1 MADNAGTIR
10 MGMIGAGWI
19 AQDHKRVLG
28 SLAEA
33 ELVAVCDLDSERA
46 EALASGTGARTY
58 QDWRE
63 LLDHED
69 LGAVIVCVPPQAHRE
84 PAVAALGR
92 GLPVYLEKPIARTAE
107 DAAEIVAAAK
117 STGTVC
123 AVGYQWHA
131 LDLLGDLP
139 PLLAGQQIGLLLGT
153 SIGPTQSRPWFV
165 DMRAGGGNLLERGSH
180 HLDLARTVAGEVA
193 SVQTAAGRVRLARSG
208 GEGGDIDDA
217 LTMMLE
223 LTSGALA
230 TIVVA
235 WTKPGQPGRY
245 GLDIVASDATLRLA
259 LDPDFTLTGLSAGQP
274 VDKRAASQPMERSMS
289 RFLRAVS
296 ERDPAAVVCTPPDAA
311 ATLAVAIAA
320 ERALETSRAVPVERV
335 LTGSGGPSP
344 RRPAAPSARG
354 PAAVAGEHRPGQEA
368 GIGPEQEGDHP
379 GHVLGAPGPAEQ
391 DAPRRPGGLAG
402 RQLGVAAGGAE
413 HRRVDRARADAVDQD
428 ALGRVV
434 HRHGA
439 GEADDPRLGR
449 RVGGA
454 ARPADQ
460 AVLGA
465 HGDDPAAAAGP
476 QQRER
481 RPADVEGAGQVHRQR
496 AGPVRRAGLADVAGV
511 PADPGHVDH
520 AR

>member
-1 MADNAGTIR
+1 
-10 MGMIGAGWI
+10 
-19 AQDHKRVLG
+19 
-28 SLAEA
+28 
-33 ELVAVCDLDSERA
+33 
-46 EALASGTGARTY
+46 
-58 QDWRE
+58 
-63 LLDHED
+63 
-69 LGAVIVCVPPQAHRE
+69 VPPQAHRE

-131 LDLLGDLP
+131 LDLLDDLP

-259 LDPDFTLTGLSAGQP
+259 LDPDFTLTGVSAGQP
-274 VDKRAASQPMERSMS
+274 VDKRAASQPMERSMG
-289 RFLRAVS
+289 RFLRAVR

-320 ERALETSRAVPVERV
+320 ERALETSRAVPV
-335 LTGSGGPSP
+335 
-344 RRPAAPSARG
+344 AAS
-354 PAAVAGEHRPGQEA
+354 
-368 GIGPEQEGDHP
+368 
-379 GHVLGAPGPAEQ
+379 
-391 DAPRRPGGLAG
+391 
-402 RQLGVAAGGAE
+402 
-413 HRRVDRARADAVDQD
+413 
-428 ALGRVV
+428 
-434 HRHGA
+434 
-439 GEADDPRLGR
+439 
-449 RVGGA
+449 
-454 ARPADQ
+454 
-460 AVLGA
+460 
-465 HGDDPAAAAGP
+465 
-476 QQRER
+476 
-481 RPADVEGAGQVHRQR
+481 
-496 AGPVRRAGLADVAGV
+496 
-511 PADPGHVDH
+511 
-520 AR
+520 

>member
-1 MADNAGTIR
+1 VTDNADTIR

-19 AQDHKRVLG
+19 AQDHKRVLD

-33 ELVAVCDLDSERA
+33 ELVAICDLDSERA

-63 LLDHED
+63 LLDNED

-107 DAAEIVAAAK
+107 DAAEIVAVAK
-117 STGTVC
+117 STVTVC

-131 LDLLGDLP
+131 LDLLDDLP
-139 PLLAGQQIGLLLGT
+139 DLLAGQQIGLLLGT
-153 SIGPTQSRPWFV
+153 SVGPTQSRPWFV

-180 HLDLARTVAGEVA
+180 HMDLARTVAGEVA
-193 SVQTAAGRVRLARSG
+193 AVQTAAGRVRLARGG

-235 WTKPGQPGRY
+235 WTKPGQPGNY

-274 VDKRAASQPMERSMS
+274 VDKLAASQPMERSMS

-296 ERDPAAVVCTPPDAA
+296 LHDPAAVVCTPADAA

-320 ERALETSRAVPVERV
+320 ERALETSRAVPV
-335 LTGSGGPSP
+335 
-344 RRPAAPSARG
+344 
-354 PAAVAGEHRPGQEA
+354 
-368 GIGPEQEGDHP
+368 
-379 GHVLGAPGPAEQ
+379 
-391 DAPRRPGGLAG
+391 DAT
-402 RQLGVAAGGAE
+402 
-413 HRRVDRARADAVDQD
+413 
-428 ALGRVV
+428 
-434 HRHGA
+434 
-439 GEADDPRLGR
+439 
-449 RVGGA
+449 
-454 ARPADQ
+454 
-460 AVLGA
+460 
-465 HGDDPAAAAGP
+465 
-476 QQRER
+476 
-481 RPADVEGAGQVHRQR
+481 
-496 AGPVRRAGLADVAGV
+496 
-511 PADPGHVDH
+511 
-520 AR
+520 

>member
-1 MADNAGTIR
+1 LTVADNAGTIR
-10 MGMIGAGWI
+10 VGMIGAGWI

-58 QDWRE
+58 RDWRE
-63 LLDHED
+63 LLDRED
-69 LGAVIVCVPPQAHRE
+69 LGAVIVAVPPQAHRE

-107 DAAEIVAAAK
+107 DAAEIVAVAK

-223 LTSGALA
+223 MTSGALA
-230 TIVVA
+230 TIVVG

-289 RFLRAVS
+289 RFLRAVR

-320 ERALETSRAVPVERV
+320 ERALETSRAVPV
-335 LTGSGGPSP
+335 
-344 RRPAAPSARG
+344 
-354 PAAVAGEHRPGQEA
+354 
-368 GIGPEQEGDHP
+368 
-379 GHVLGAPGPAEQ
+379 
-391 DAPRRPGGLAG
+391 DAP
-402 RQLGVAAGGAE
+402 
-413 HRRVDRARADAVDQD
+413 
-428 ALGRVV
+428 
-434 HRHGA
+434 
-439 GEADDPRLGR
+439 
-449 RVGGA
+449 
-454 ARPADQ
+454 
-460 AVLGA
+460 
-465 HGDDPAAAAGP
+465 
-476 QQRER
+476 
-481 RPADVEGAGQVHRQR
+481 
-496 AGPVRRAGLADVAGV
+496 
-511 PADPGHVDH
+511 
-520 AR
+520 